1 MVKSSHKI
9 KAIRVTLIISVVLM
23 AVKFSAYLLTH
34 SNAILTDA
42 MESIVN
48 VTAGG
53 FALFSI
59 WYASLPRDENH
70 PYGHGKIEFFSAG
83 FEGGLIFIASI
94 LVIINATMALLK
106 GNLIHSLDTGIILT
120 AIAGGINYFTGS
132 YLVKEGNR
140 NNSLLMV
147 ASGKHLLSDTLTSV
161 GLVAGLVI
169 VWITD
174 LLWIDSIIAIIFG
187 IVILRTGYNLIRKSV
202 TGLLDE
208 ADFKKLEL
216 IISEME
222 ANRRERWI
230 DIHNLRVLKF
240 GSKLH
245 VDCHITL
252 PWYDSLEKSHDEIV
266 MLENLVRKTS
276 GHDVEFFIHADPCVM
291 PHSCKIC
298 QVKDCKYRQAEF
310 KKKIEWNTNNLLPNK
325 RHSFQDQ

>member
-1 MVKSSHKI
+1 MAGTPNKI
-9 KAIRVTLIISVVLM
+9 IAVRISLIVSVVLM
-23 AVKFSAYLLTH
+23 AVKFAAYLLTH

-48 VTAGG
+48 VTAGA

-59 WYASLPRDENH
+59 WFASLPRDDNH

-83 FEGGLIFIASI
+83 FEGGLILIAAI
-94 LVIINATMALLK
+94 LVIINATSALFK
-106 GNLIHSLDTGIILT
+106 GNMIHSLDTGIILT
-120 AIAGGINYFTGS
+120 AVAGGINYITGK
-132 YLVKEGNR
+132 YLIKEGNR
-140 NNSLLMV
+140 SNSLLMV
-147 ASGKHLLSDTLTSV
+147 ASGKHLLSDTLTSI
-161 GLVAGLVI
+161 GLIAGLAI
-169 VWITD
+169 VWFTG
-174 LLWIDSIIAIIFG
+174 LLWLDSIIAIIFG
-187 IVILRTGYNLIRKSV
+187 FVILRTGYNLIRRSV

-216 IISEME
+216 IISEMN

-252 PWYDSLEKSHDEIV
+252 PWYESLEKSHEEIV

-276 GHDVEFFIHADPCVM
+276 GHEVEFFIHADPCIM
-291 PHSCKIC
+291 PHSCRIC

-310 KKKIEWNTNNLLPNK
+310 ERKITWNTDNLLPNRK
-325 RHSFQDQ
+325 HGI

>member
-1 MVKSSHKI
+1 MVTFSHKI
-9 KAIRVTLIISVVLM
+9 RAIRISLVISIVLM

-48 VTAGG
+48 VTAGA

-83 FEGGLIFIASI
+83 FEGGLIFIAAI
-94 LVIINATMALLK
+94 LVIVNATLALFK
-106 GNLIHSLDTGIILT
+106 GNHVHSLDTGMILT
-120 AIAGGINYFTGS
+120 AVAGGINYFTGM
-132 YLVKEGNR
+132 YLVREGNKS
-140 NNSLLMV
+140 NSLLMV
-147 ASGKHLLSDTLTSV
+147 ASGKHLLSDTLTSIGLIV
-161 GLVAGLVI
+161 GLAIVWFTGLV
-169 VWITD
+169 
-174 LLWIDSIIAIIFG
+174 WIDNIVAIIFG
-187 IVILRTGYNLIRKSV
+187 LIILQTGYKLIRKSV

-208 ADFKKLEL
+208 ADVKKLEL
-216 IISEME
+216 IINEMN

-252 PWYDSLEKSHDEIV
+252 PWYDSLEKSHDEIAL
-266 MLENLVRKTS
+266 LENLVRKTS

-298 QVKDCKYRQAEF
+298 QVSECKYRQADF
-310 KKKIEWNTNNLLPNK
+310 MKKIEWNTANILPNK
-325 RHSFQDQ
+325 RHRFQDQ

>member
-1 MVKSSHKI
+1 MAKSSHKI
-9 KAIRVTLIISVVLM
+9 RAIRISLYISVILM

-48 VTAGG
+48 VTAGA

-83 FEGGLIFIASI
+83 FEGGLIFIAAI
-94 LVIINATMALLK
+94 LVIINATTALFK
-106 GNLIHSLDTGIILT
+106 GNQIHSLDTGMIMT
-120 AIAGGINYFTGS
+120 AIAGGINYFTGRF
-132 YLVKEGNR
+132 LVREGNR

-147 ASGKHLLSDTLTSV
+147 ASGKHLLSDTLTSI
-161 GLVAGLVI
+161 GLIAGLAI
-169 VWITD
+169 VWFTN

-187 IVILRTGYNLIRKSV
+187 IIILRTGYNLIRKSV

-208 ADFKKLEL
+208 ADMKKLEL
-216 IISEME
+216 IINEMDTH
-222 ANRRERWI
+222 RREKWI

-252 PWYDSLEKSHDEIV
+252 PWYESLEKTHDEIV
-266 MLENLVRKTS
+266 MLENLVRKNS

-291 PHSCKIC
+291 PHSCRVC
-298 QVKDCKYRQAEF
+298 QVQECKYRQAEF
-310 KKKIEWNTNNLLPNK
+310 VKKIQWNTENLLPNK

>member
-1 MVKSSHKI
+1 MIKSSHKI
-9 KAIRVTLIISVVLM
+9 RAIRISLIISVVLM

-83 FEGGLIFIASI
+83 FEGGLIFIAAI
-94 LVIINATMALLK
+94 LVIVNATLALFK
-106 GNLIHSLDTGIILT
+106 GNHLHSLDTGIILT
-120 AIAGGINYFTGS
+120 AVAGGINYFTGR
-132 YLVKEGNR
+132 YLVKEGNKS
-140 NNSLLMV
+140 NSLLMV

-161 GLVAGLVI
+161 GLIAGLAI
-169 VWITD
+169 VWFTGLI
-174 LLWIDSIIAIIFG
+174 WIDNIVAIIFG
-187 IVILRTGYNLIRKSV
+187 LIILQTGYKLIRKSV

-208 ADFKKLEL
+208 ADVKKLEL
-216 IISEME
+216 IINEMN

-252 PWYDSLEKSHDEIV
+252 PWYDSLENTHDEIV
-266 MLENLVRKTS
+266 LLENLVRKTS

-298 QVKDCKYRQAEF
+298 QVSECKYRQADF
-310 KKKIEWNTNNLLPNK
+310 MKKIEWDTANILPNK
-325 RHSFQDQ
+325 RHRFQDQ